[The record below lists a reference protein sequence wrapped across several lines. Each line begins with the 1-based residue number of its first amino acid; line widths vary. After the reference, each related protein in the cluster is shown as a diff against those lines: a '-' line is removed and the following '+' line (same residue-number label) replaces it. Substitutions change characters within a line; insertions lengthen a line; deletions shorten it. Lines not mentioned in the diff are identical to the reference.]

1 MPVRKKRATTRKKK
15 ASGLV
20 SFVKK
25 VAANKSVKAKAK
37 KVKDLEKR
45 LAAAKREK
53 AAVVKKVRKSISRKK

>member
-1 MPVRKKRATTRKKK
+1 MPIKKKRTVKRTKK